1 MRLRTRLTAGIGV
14 GIVAAV
20 GLCVTTG
27 LWFIGGLIQDNVER
41 ELRAGSRQV
50 TAEIAAQAQRAQTMA
65 RFVATTPAFNTAFA
79 ARDRDGLAR
88 ALLPAFPVLKADGV
102 EQFQYHLAPATS
114 FLRLH
119 SPAKF
124 GDDLSSFRQTVVEAN
139 TGRREVRGLE
149 NGVGGIGIRAVSPV
163 TEGGQHQGTVEFG
176 FGFGKD
182 FVKAFTERTG
192 LRLAVLVDKS
202 DIHAKEER
210 TLLASS
216 FPADFVVP
224 ADLVGKTGAQSPT
237 ATVDF
242 DGRSWTASG
251 EPLLD
256 YSGKRIGTFVLAAD
270 RTDLEASRTRAMMI
284 FGVLA
289 VAMAIGGGI
298 MAAWLQ
304 HDIGRPLS
312 ELTGAMKKIGEGDT
326 TALVPAPGP
335 IDEIAAMVGA
345 VRSLEEAI
353 QAQRAGEERARA
365 EMEKRAARGRR
376 REDASRDFGEK
387 IGRLLGEMSKAADRM
402 DATAR
407 TMGEVAERT
416 ASRSGEA
423 AREADTTARTV
434 QAVAAASEELS
445 SSVHEVTRRIDRAA
459 EIADR
464 AQREARGT
472 DEVVRNLAASGDR
485 IGEVV
490 GLINTIASQTN
501 LLALNATIEAARAGD
516 AGRGFAIVATEVK
529 ALANETTRATE
540 AIASQVAHIQGETQ
554 RVVGAISSIGDTIGE
569 LTEIAR
575 DMAGAMGDQDLA
587 TREIATHIQQ
597 AADGTRVVSADIGAV
612 GEDAGRTGEAA
623 AGVLG
628 TARELAGFREALDR
642 EIRTYIDDLKRA

>member
-1 MRLRTRLTAGIGV
+1 MRLRTRLTVGIGT

-41 ELRAGSRQV
+41 QLQAGSRQV
-50 TAEIAAQAQRAQTMA
+50 TAEIAAQAQRAQSLA
-65 RFVATTPAFNTAFA
+65 SLVAAVPSFGKALATQ
-79 ARDRDGLAR
+79 DRAGLSTSLQATFD
-88 ALLPAFPVLKADGV
+88 PMKADGFDQI
-102 EQFQYHLAPATS
+102 QFHLPPATS

-119 SPAKF
+119 APAKF
-124 GDDLSSFRQTVVEAN
+124 GDDLSSFRKTVVEAN
-139 TGRREVRGLE
+139 AGRRAVRGLE
-149 NGVGGIGIRAVSPV
+149 NGVGGIGIRAVAPIAV
-163 TEGGQHQGTVEFG
+163 DGRHVGTVEFG
-176 FGFGKD
+176 LGFGKD
-182 FVKAFTERTG
+182 FVKGFTDRTG
-192 LRLAVLVDKS
+192 LRLAVFVEKADVNAAS
-202 DIHAKEER
+202 AR
-210 TLLASS
+210 TLLGSS
-216 FPADFVVP
+216 FPSDHAFAPDLLAAD
-224 ADLVGKTGAQSPT
+224 TGRTSVT
-237 ATVDF
+237 ADF
-242 DGRSWTASG
+242 DGRTWTISG
-251 EPLLD
+251 EPLVD

-270 RTDLEASRTRAMMI
+270 RTELEAARTRAMMV

-289 VAMAIGGGI
+289 VAMALGGI
-298 MAAWLQ
+298 VMAAWLQ
-304 HDIGRPLS
+304 HDIGRPLGG
-312 ELTGAMKKIGEGDT
+312 LTAAMKKIGEGDT
-326 TALVPAPGP
+326 DAAVPPPGP

-345 VRSLEEAI
+345 VHSLEEAI
-353 QAQRAGEERARA
+353 KTQRLSEERARG
-365 EMEKRAARGRR
+365 EIDQRAARGRR
-376 REDASRDFGEK
+376 REDLSRDFGDR
-387 IGRLLGEMSKAADRM
+387 IGRLLGDMSKAADRM

-407 TMGEVAERT
+407 ALGEVAERT

-423 AREADTTARTV
+423 AREAETTSKTV

-464 AQREARGT
+464 AQSEARGT
-472 DEVVRNLAASGDR
+472 EEVVRNLASSGDR

-540 AIASQVAHIQGETQ
+540 AIASQVTHIQGETQ
-554 RVVGAISSIGDTIGE
+554 RVVGAIDSIGDTIRE

-575 DMAGAMGDQDLA
+575 DLASAMGDQDLA
-587 TREIATHIQQ
+587 TKDIAHHIQQ
-597 AADGTRVVSADIGAV
+597 AADGTRVVSTDIGAV

-623 AGVLG
+623 TGVLG

-642 EIRTYIDDLKRA
+642 EIRSYIDDLKRA